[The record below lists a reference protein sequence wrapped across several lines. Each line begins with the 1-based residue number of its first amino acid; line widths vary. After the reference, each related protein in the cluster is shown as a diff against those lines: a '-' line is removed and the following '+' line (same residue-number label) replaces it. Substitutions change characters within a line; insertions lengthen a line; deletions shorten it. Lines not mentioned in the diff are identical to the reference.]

1 MVEPE
6 RTKHTC
12 LRLEISGAYPIFVKG
27 TWHHSRFDISVT
39 DGSFSWVCNATE
51 EEVAD
56 RAAQWDQPVSE
67 YLQLAERYL
76 GFQQPDSVYG
86 FSDAL
91 EGCKR
96 LSWTFEKEGTK
107 LEWRWKCKPSHDSKK
122 TTVGILDFLMEANIR
137 LSEEV
142 VNKTRSFEK
151 MKSEAEKCLAQG
163 EKVCKE
169 KVEFEDA
176 TYAKA
181 FFVKGYCHFVSVLNT
196 KKAKLRALRD
206 KEDSGR
212 AVEEEESTDKA
223 ESFES
228 GRSDNEQSEEEA
240 SNKATTST
248 KARGRK
254 RAARS

>member
-1 MVEPE
+1 MVESE

-12 LRLEISGAYPIFVKG
+12 LRLVLSGTTDPIFIKG
-27 TWHHSRFDISVT
+27 TWHPSRFDISIT
-39 DGSFSWVCNATE
+39 DGSSSWLCNATE
-51 EEVAD
+51 DEVAE

-67 YLQLAERYL
+67 YLQLAEQYL
-76 GFQQPDSVYG
+76 GFQQPDSIYN

-91 EGCKR
+91 EGSKR

-107 LEWRWKCKPSHDSKK
+107 LEWRWKCKPSHDSKRI
-122 TTVGILDFLMEANIR
+122 TVEILDFLMDANIR

-151 MKSEAEKCLAQG
+151 
-163 EKVCKE
+163 
-169 KVEFEDA
+169 FI
-176 TYAKA
+176 
-181 FFVKGYCHFVSVLNT
+181 SVLNA

-206 KEDSGR
+206 KEDSGKEV
-212 AVEEEESTDKA
+212 AEEEEESTDKG
-223 ESFES
+223 ESSES

-240 SNKATTST
+240 SKKAATTTSSRG
-248 KARGRK
+248 RGRK

>member
-1 MVEPE
+1 MVESE

-12 LRLEISGAYPIFVKG
+12 LRLEISGADPIFVKG
-27 TWHHSRFDISVT
+27 TWHQSRFDISVT
-39 DGSFSWVCNATE
+39 DGSSSWVCNATE

-67 YLQLAERYL
+67 YLQLAEEYL
-76 GFQQPDSVYG
+76 GFQQPNSIYS
-86 FSDAL
+86 FSDAI

-107 LEWRWKCKPSHDSKK
+107 LEWRWKCKPSQDSKK
-122 TTVGILDFLMEANIR
+122 STVRILDFLMEANIR

-151 MKSEAEKCLAQG
+151 MKSEAEKCLVQG
-163 EKVCKE
+163 EKLCNE
-169 KVEFEDA
+169 KTEFEDA
-176 TYAKA
+176 TYAK
-181 FFVKGYCHFVSVLNT
+181 FLSLLNA

-212 AVEEEESTDKA
+212 GVEEEQESTDKA

-228 GRSDNEQSEEEA
+228 GGSDNEESEEEA
-240 SNKATTST
+240 SKKATTSS
-248 KARGRK
+248 KGRGRK

>member
-1 MVEPE
+1 MVEWE

-12 LRLEISGAYPIFVKG
+12 LRLVLSGTDPIFVKG
-27 TWHHSRFDISVT
+27 TWHPSRFDISIT
-39 DGSFSWVCNATE
+39 DGSSSWLCNATE
-51 EEVAD
+51 EEVAE

-67 YLQLAERYL
+67 YLQLAEQYL
-76 GFQQPDSVYG
+76 GFQQPNSIYS

-91 EGCKR
+91 EGSKR

-107 LEWRWKCKPSHDSKK
+107 LEWRWKCKPSHESKK
-122 TTVGILDFLMEANIR
+122 ITVGILNFLMEANIR

-151 MKSEAEKCLAQG
+151 MESEAEKCLAQG
-163 EKVCKE
+163 ERLFSE
-169 KVEFEDA
+169 KMEFEDA

-181 FFVKGYCHFVSVLNT
+181 CFISVLNA

-206 KEDSGR
+206 REVSGKEV
-212 AVEEEESTDKA
+212 AEEEEESTDKG
-223 ESFES
+223 ESSES
-228 GRSDNEQSEEEA
+228 GRSDNEHSEEEA
-240 SNKATTST
+240 SKKAATTTSRG
-248 KARGRK
+248 RGRK

>member
-1 MVEPE
+1 MVESE

-12 LRLEISGAYPIFVKG
+12 LRLEISGADPIFVKG
-27 TWHHSRFDISVT
+27 TWYHSRFDISVT
-39 DGSFSWVCNATE
+39 DGSSSWICNATE
-51 EEVAD
+51 EEVAE

-67 YLQLAERYL
+67 YLELAEQYL
-76 GFQQPDSVYG
+76 GFQQPDSIYG

-122 TTVGILDFLMEANIR
+122 ITVGVLDFLMESNIR

-163 EKVCKE
+163 QKLCKE
-169 KVEFEDA
+169 KTEFEDA
-176 TYAKA
+176 TYAK
-181 FFVKGYCHFVSVLNT
+181 FLSVLNA

-206 KEDSGR
+206 KEDSGK
-212 AVEEEESTDKA
+212 AVEEEESTDKT
-223 ESFES
+223 ESFDDSE
-228 GRSDNEQSEEEA
+228 RSDNEQGEEVD
-240 SNKATTST
+240 SKKATSS

-254 RAARS
+254 RAAPN

>member
-1 MVEPE
+1 MVESE

-12 LRLEISGAYPIFVKG
+12 LRLVLSGTTDPIFIKG
-27 TWHHSRFDISVT
+27 TWHPSRFDISIT
-39 DGSFSWVCNATE
+39 DGSSSWLCNATE
-51 EEVAD
+51 DEVAE

-67 YLQLAERYL
+67 YLQLAEQYL
-76 GFQQPDSVYG
+76 GFQQPDSIYN

-91 EGCKR
+91 EGSKR

-107 LEWRWKCKPSHDSKK
+107 LEWRWKCKPSHDSKRI
-122 TTVGILDFLMEANIR
+122 TVEILDFLMDANIR

-151 MKSEAEKCLAQG
+151 VKSEAEKCLTQG
-163 EKVCKE
+163 ERLCSE
-169 KVEFEDA
+169 KMEFEDA
-176 TYAKA
+176 TYAK
-181 FFVKGYCHFVSVLNT
+181 FISVLNA

-206 KEDSGR
+206 KEDSGKEV
-212 AVEEEESTDKA
+212 AEEEEESTDKG
-223 ESFES
+223 ESSES

-240 SNKATTST
+240 SKKAATTTSSRG
-248 KARGRK
+248 RGRK

>member
-1 MVEPE
+1 MVDESE
-6 RTKHTC
+6 KTKHTC
-12 LRLEISGAYPIFVKG
+12 LRLELSGADPIFIKG
-27 TWHHSRFDISVT
+27 TWYHSHFDISIT
-39 DGSFSWVCNATE
+39 DGSSSWICNATE
-51 EEVAD
+51 DEVAE
-56 RAAQWDQPVSE
+56 RASQWDQPVSE
-67 YLQLAERYL
+67 YLELAEQYL
-76 GFQQPDSVYG
+76 GFQQPNSVYA

-107 LEWRWKCKPSHDSKK
+107 LEWRWKCKPSNDSKK
-122 TTVGILDFLMEANIR
+122 ITVGILDFLMEANIR

-163 EKVCKE
+163 EKICNE
-169 KVEFEDA
+169 KTEFETE
-176 TYAKA
+176 TYAK
-181 FFVKGYCHFVSVLNT
+181 FLSVLNA

-206 KEDSGR
+206 KEDSVR
-212 AVEEEESTDKA
+212 AVEEEESTDKT
-223 ESFES
+223 ESFDS
-228 GRSDNEQSEEEA
+228 GRSDNEQSEQEVSKKA
-240 SNKATTST
+240 SSS

>member
-1 MVEPE
+1 MVESE

-12 LRLEISGAYPIFVKG
+12 LRLEISGADPIFVKG
-27 TWHHSRFDISVT
+27 TWYHSRFDISVT
-39 DGSFSWVCNATE
+39 DGSSSWICNATE
-51 EEVAD
+51 EEVVD

-67 YLQLAERYL
+67 YLKLAEQYL

-122 TTVGILDFLMEANIR
+122 IT
-137 LSEEV
+137 EEV
-142 VNKTRSFEK
+142 VNKTSSFEE
-151 MKSEAEKCLAQG
+151 MTSEAEKCLSQG
-163 EKVCKE
+163 EKLCNE
-169 KVEFEDA
+169 KTEFENA
-176 TYAKA
+176 TYAK
-181 FFVKGYCHFVSVLNT
+181 FLSLLNT

-206 KEDSGR
+206 KEDSER

-228 GRSDNEQSEEEA
+228 ERSDNEQREEEA
-240 SNKATTST
+240 SKKATTT
-248 KARGRK
+248 RNKARGRK
-254 RAARS
+254 RAALS

>member
-1 MVEPE
+1 MVESE
-6 RTKHTC
+6 KTKHTC
-12 LRLEISGAYPIFVKG
+12 LRLEISGADPIFVKG
-27 TWHHSRFDISVT
+27 TWHNSHFDISIT
-39 DGSFSWVCNATE
+39 DGSSSWICNATE
-51 EEVAD
+51 EEVAE

-67 YLQLAERYL
+67 YLELAERYL
-76 GFQQPDSVYG
+76 GFQQPNSVYG

-91 EGCKR
+91 EGSKR

-122 TTVGILDFLMEANIR
+122 ITVGILDFLLEANIR

-151 MKSEAEKCLAQG
+151 MKCEAERCLAQG
-163 EKVCKE
+163 EKLCEE
-169 KVEFEDA
+169 KTEFENA
-176 TYAKA
+176 TYAK
-181 FFVKGYCHFVSVLNT
+181 FLSVLNA

-206 KEDSGR
+206 KGDSVR
-212 AVEEEESTDKA
+212 AVEEEESTDKT
-223 ESFES
+223 ESFDS

-240 SNKATTST
+240 SKKASSS

-254 RAARS
+254 RAVRS